1 MIFGNPDTFA
11 IYVDRVKYWLLDQEV
26 NGIVGIYLNGKFFLT
41 NYGLVSFYNEFE
53 DVLKKIDDIPCNQYV
68 FDLPDVEILKF
79 MLMERYPNWC
89 ANSEDEWEENLE
101 NWNEVEENIKFDLS
115 LYSFSRGHAGSF
127 HLFGVKSLDN
137 KLKLVFYTKNNLKDF
152 FDFSLLNAS
161 NIWSVIINFNDYI
174 ILIHELILFLENNG
188 VLIKR
193 DN

>member
-26 NGIVGIYLNGKFFLT
+26 NGIVGIYLNGKFFST

-53 DVLKKIDDIPCNQYV
+53 DVFKKIDCIPCNQHV

-127 HLFGVKSLDN
+127 HLFGVKSLDD
-137 KLKLVFYTKNNLKDF
+137 KLKLVFYTKNDLKDF
-152 FDFSLLNAS
+152 FDFSLLNVS

-188 VLIKR
+188 VSIKR